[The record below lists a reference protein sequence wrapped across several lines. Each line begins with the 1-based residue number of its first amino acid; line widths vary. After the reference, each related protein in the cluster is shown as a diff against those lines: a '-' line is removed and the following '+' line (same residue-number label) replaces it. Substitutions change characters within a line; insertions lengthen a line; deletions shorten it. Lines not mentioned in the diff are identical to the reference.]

1 MRWAAL
7 MRQAVQAGMVYRRP
21 QSERY
26 ALASSLE
33 SIGSQKIYVDTQRVP
48 VRRANMGP
56 GAVGSAWVEDRL
68 TLYVREPRGYEIEI
82 TAMNLCTQMLSMGI
96 PVIGFSWEWEHDVA
110 AHDPGGS
117 LDTSVAR
124 ITVELAE

>member
-1 MRWAAL
+1 
-7 MRQAVQAGMVYRRP
+7 MVYRRS
-21 QSERY
+21 QRERY
-26 ALASSLE
+26 VLASSLE
-33 SIGSQKIYVDTQRVP
+33 SIGSLGIYVDTQRAP
-48 VRRANMGP
+48 VRRASMGP

-82 TAMNLCTQMLSMGI
+82 TAMSLCTQMLSMGV